1 MHLKIQTRNTEIS
14 RRFEEWIERRLW
26 FALAKFGGRICS
38 ITALLEDING
48 PRGGVD
54 QRCRAEVLLAPSTR
68 ISAEATDADAVVAVS
83 RAADR
88 IARRV
93 RDALERQR
101 SMRARAKANV
111 PEMPSAQCDDLERQA
126 HS

>member
-1 MHLKIQTRNTEIS
+1 MNVEIQARKVEIGQT
-14 RRFEEWIERRLW
+14 FEEWVERRLL
-26 FALAKFGGRICS
+26 FALSRFGDRIRRV
-38 ITALLEDING
+38 TALVEDING

-54 QRCRAEVLLAPSTR
+54 QRCRVAVLLGRSAR
-68 ISAEATDADAVVAVS
+68 IAAEATDADAFGAVS

-101 SMRARAKANV
+101 SMRARTRTKA
-111 PEMPSAQCDDLERQA
+111 PELRSA
-126 HS
+126 

>member
-1 MHLKIQTRNTEIS
+1 MQLKIRARNAKIS
-14 RRFEEWIERRLW
+14 RTFEEWIERRLY
-26 FALAKFGGRICS
+26 FALAKFGGRIS
-38 ITALLEDING
+38 RITALLEDLNG

-54 QRCRAEVLLAPSTR
+54 QRCRVEVLLTPSAR
-68 ISAEATDADAVVAVS
+68 IAAEATDANAVVAVS

-101 SMRARAKANV
+101 SIRARTKAEV
-111 PEMPSAQCDDLERQA
+111 PEMPAPEFDVEGGEELQ
-126 HS
+126 